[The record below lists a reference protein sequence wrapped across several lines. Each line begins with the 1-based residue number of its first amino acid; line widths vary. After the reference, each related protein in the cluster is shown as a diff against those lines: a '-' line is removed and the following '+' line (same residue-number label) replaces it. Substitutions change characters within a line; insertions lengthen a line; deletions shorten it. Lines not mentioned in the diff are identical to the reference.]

1 MADTQK
7 TPSGHETLY
16 TGQQFLDA
24 LTHNE
29 IATLLEVL
37 IGTLSP
43 DMVENVL
50 DQLPPD
56 TRHTV
61 QTILGPPDPSDPTQE
76 KQAPSV
82 SLAKL
87 EQTWSALWQEWDHI
101 VDEAAQEDGN
111 YIVRERH
118 WEEPYFDST
127 TFVRD
132 LERVTKEMRPLLRTA
147 FEKEFVPATSFIDA
161 LLEADAA
168 IMAAMPEWMYLDDG
182 YDLDEHVTACLLEWE
197 WLQVQ
202 EDTSD
207 VFLLVQR
214 LRAWEEE
221 SAYAKLAHGTF
232 LAFFNQLPDE
242 QQQHIFSGLTTNK
255 DAPLWQPVLTNSF
268 STWHALYMRYVERYA
283 PEQYMDHLRP
293 TISQRWENGLPVIE
307 SYLQRKDFQETL
319 TVIEQ
324 TLASLFRRRQETPW
338 NPTTSLL
345 FPIVQSDA
353 VRDHTDPHALLLRY
367 YQQTA
372 QGLGQ
377 RQLVNVLEI
386 QLQAFA
392 HCFDWHQ
399 MVQVFD
405 EVTVPEAIHH
415 ALWQSWRD
423 YIIRLTTPDTGEF
436 GRRPSDHRWW
446 LHWLFDSMADRH
458 KGPAWFQQQ
467 LL

>member
-1 MADTQK
+1 MAETQK

-50 DQLPPD
+50 DQLQPD

-87 EQTWSALWQEWDHI
+87 EQTWSALWKEWDHI

-168 IMAAMPEWMYLDDG
+168 IMAAMPEWMYR
-182 YDLDEHVTACLLEWE
+182 LLP
-197 WLQVQ
+197 
-202 EDTSD
+202 TS
-207 VFLLVQR
+207 VR
-214 LRAWEEE
+214 
-221 SAYAKLAHGTF
+221 
-232 LAFFNQLPDE
+232 
-242 QQQHIFSGLTTNK
+242 
-255 DAPLWQPVLTNSF
+255 
-268 STWHALYMRYVERYA
+268 
-283 PEQYMDHLRP
+283 
-293 TISQRWENGLPVIE
+293 
-307 SYLQRKDFQETL
+307 ETR
-319 TVIEQ
+319 
-324 TLASLFRRRQETPW
+324 F
-338 NPTTSLL
+338 
-345 FPIVQSDA
+345 
-353 VRDHTDPHALLLRY
+353 
-367 YQQTA
+367 
-372 QGLGQ
+372 
-377 RQLVNVLEI
+377 
-386 QLQAFA
+386 
-392 HCFDWHQ
+392 
-399 MVQVFD
+399 
-405 EVTVPEAIHH
+405 
-415 ALWQSWRD
+415 
-423 YIIRLTTPDTGEF
+423 
-436 GRRPSDHRWW
+436 
-446 LHWLFDSMADRH
+446 SMAYSHPYEKNPMTWR
-458 KGPAWFQQQ
+458 